1 MSYIITMGEMTSIWK
16 TETHKTVIRLN
27 ESGQSSEAVGKT
39 S

>member
-1 MSYIITMGEMTSIWK
+1 MGEMTTVWK

-27 ESGQSSEAVGKT
+27 KGGQSSEAVGKT